1 MPTSSVSA
9 TSKPLTA
16 PSKPLSASLGKPT
29 VVPSSMSSSR
39 PAGQTTNTTSA
50 PAPPRPRLG
59 SVPVNSTAATSVA
72 SNQVRSIGKLT
83 AGSTT
88 SQQQT
93 STTSRPKPLQPLAL
107 RVQHHL
113 HPQQLQVL
121 VLRQVQW
128 VVLAS

>member
-1 MPTSSVSA
+1 MPTSSVSV

-39 PAGQTTNTTSA
+39 PAGQTTSTTSA
-50 PAPPRPRLG
+50 LAPPRPRLG
-59 SVPVNSTAATSVA
+59 SAPVNSTAATSVA

-88 SQQQT
+88 SQQQP
-93 STTSRPKPLQPLAL
+93 STTSRPKPLQPS
-107 RVQHHL
+107 
-113 HPQQLQVL
+113 LQSSKPL
-121 VLRQVQW
+121 QKS
-128 VVLAS
+128 LASSKPLQHSALT